1 MSITRSWLA
10 QKLVQLVRSMRVAV
24 TIVDAAGEISGFA
37 RQDGAA
43 AANFDISYGQ
53 AYTVIKFG
61 GMSGANLEKLADYN
75 WFRSASSM
83 RGGRLMAAIGSL
95 AFKRGDEVIGA
106 VGVSGAPA
114 ALSERTAV
122 RAAVRLVKPCHH
134 DLTIAEAAVAAL
146 G

>member
-1 MSITRSWLA
+1 MSITRAEVNKALDAAVAKSEELG
-10 QKLVQLVRSMRVAV
+10 VRVAV

-114 ALSERTAV
+114 AD
-122 RAAVRLVKPCHH
+122 